1 MGTKFRKP
9 LNGGSDHGMV
19 VLAGYVGL
27 NTTGGVSAEAVGTT
41 HMNFGALTKTG
52 TGTYSLTLYEQY
64 ADILAC
70 HVGITKSAARDFGVE
85 KVEVPGHNSVAAGKV
100 IKLRTITASTG
111 AAADNANEA
120 KTLDFIILAKE
131 SSLVR

>member
-1 MGTKFRKP
+1 MAVRIKKP
-9 LNGGSDHGMV
+9 LAGGSDHEMV

-41 HMNFGALTKTG
+41 HLNFGVVTKTG

-70 HVGITKSAARDFGVE
+70 HVSLTKSAARDLTIE
-85 KVEVPGHNSVAAGKV
+85 KVEVPGRNSVAKGKV
-100 IKLRTITASTG
+100 IKLRTTTMSTG

-120 KTLDFIILAKE
+120 KTIDILIIAKD
-131 SSLVR
+131 SSIVR